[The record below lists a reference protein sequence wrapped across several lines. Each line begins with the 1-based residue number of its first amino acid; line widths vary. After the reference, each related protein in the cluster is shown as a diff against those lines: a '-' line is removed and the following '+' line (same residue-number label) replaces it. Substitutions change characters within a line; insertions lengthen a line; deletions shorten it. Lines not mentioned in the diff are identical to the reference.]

1 MVMVFVRKMANFVYL
16 PQHGIQPTC
25 SFTAATTQIMATER
39 TQKKTISYNLYNIR
53 LLEAFFFFMF
63 VKVSIEFNI
72 WGKFLPIWFC
82 PFCFERLSKY
92 CERSKVL
99 WTIKRQKKQMVGLFE
114 ENPWFLIFIFWPC
127 FVCCKSNLHPCGKWE
142 WITSIQALMA
152 YLPQGLNKSALE
164 KKID

>member
-99 WTIKRQKKQMVGLFE
+99 WTIKWQKTDGGFVRRKSLILD
-114 ENPWFLIFIFWPC
+114 FLIFAM
-127 FVCCKSNLHPCGKWE
+127 VCMWQSKVVPLWKVGMDYKH
-142 WITSIQALMA
+142 TSTHGIS
-152 YLPQGLNKSALE
+152 PSRPK
-164 KKID
+164 

>member
-53 LLEAFFFFMF
+53 LLEAFFFFML

-99 WTIKRQKKQMVGLFE
+99 WTIKWQKNG
-114 ENPWFLIFIFWPC
+114 WW
-127 FVCCKSNLHPCGKWE
+127 VCS
-142 WITSIQALMA
+142 
-152 YLPQGLNKSALE
+152 
-164 KKID
+164 KKILDSWFSYFCHGLYVAIQSCTPVESGNGLQAYKHSWHISLKA